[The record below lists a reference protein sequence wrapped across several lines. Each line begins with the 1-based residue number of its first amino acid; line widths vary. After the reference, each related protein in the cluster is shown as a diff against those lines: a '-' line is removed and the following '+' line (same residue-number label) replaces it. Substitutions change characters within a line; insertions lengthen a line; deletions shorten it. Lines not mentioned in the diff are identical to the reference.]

1 MKQTDNFMAS
11 SLWRCLLFTL
21 IGLTAC
27 LGIQAKKE
35 QKTISPFIQK
45 GDSCMKEHDSQ
56 HAVFYYK
63 QQLAEHPQDLDT
75 RRKLASCYRMR
86 GDSKQCVAV
95 LDSIPADSLNHE
107 DLRMFFYSYLNLGDN
122 KNIGLYGSQI
132 NLKYPNDSEVFAALL
147 SHWNNTG
154 KPETVS
160 AFALSYVQKKDSTNI
175 LINKE
180 LAYSLYL
187 QLRYAQAIPMY
198 KKLIAQGFDNFE
210 SNFVI
215 GLCYYNLEKYKEAY
229 TYLYKAAD
237 IKKDNPNMNNLFYL
251 GMTCKKLAESEKDM
265 VKKIK
270 LPYEAIKYLEQSIDV
285 AYPRSRGLYVNQQL
299 ADLYYK
305 NLNYEKAGHAF
316 AQCIEYDDEDDPH
329 NYYNAAQMYIAA
341 KMKPQAKLYLQMFME
356 KANKLNDEK
365 EKAKLTAKAK
375 EQLNNM
381 K

>member
-1 MKQTDNFMAS
+1 MKQTDKFMAS
-11 SLWRCLLFTL
+11 SFWRSLLFTF
-21 IGLTAC
+21 ISLTTY
-27 LGIQAKKE
+27 LGIQAKTE
-35 QKTISPFIQK
+35 QEAVSPFIQK
-45 GDSCMKEHDSQ
+45 GDSCMNEHDSQ

-63 QQLAEHPQDLDT
+63 QQLAKYPQDLET
-75 RRKLASCYRMR
+75 RRKLASCFRMR

-95 LDSIPADSLNHE
+95 LDSIPTDSLNHE

-122 KNIGLYGSQI
+122 KNIGLYGWQI
-132 NLKYPNDSEVFAALL
+132 SMKYPNDSEVFAALL
-147 SHWNNTG
+147 SHRNNIG

-160 AFALSYVQKKDSTNI
+160 ALALSYVQKQDSTNI

-187 QLRYAQAIPMY
+187 QLRYDQAIPMY

-210 SNFVI
+210 SNLVM
-215 GLCYYNLEKYKEAY
+215 GLCYYNLENYKEAY
-229 TYLYKAAD
+229 PYLQKSVD
-237 IKKDNPNMNNLFYL
+237 LKKDNPNMNSLFYL
-251 GMTCKKLAESEKDM
+251 GMTCKKLSEKEKDIA
-265 VKKIK
+265 KKIK
-270 LPYEAIKYLEQSIDV
+270 LSYDAIKYLEQSVTV

-299 ADLYYK
+299 GELYYK

-341 KMKPQAKLYLQMFME
+341 KMKPQAKLYLQMFLE

-375 EQLNNM
+375 EQLKNT
-381 K
+381 

>member
-1 MKQTDNFMAS
+1 MKQTDKFMAS
-11 SLWRCLLFTL
+11 SFWRSLLFTF
-21 IGLTAC
+21 ISLTTC

-35 QKTISPFIQK
+35 QEAVSPFIQK
-45 GDSCMKEHDSQ
+45 GDSCMNEHDSQ

-63 QQLAEHPQDLDT
+63 QQLAKYPQDLET
-75 RRKLASCYRMR
+75 RRKLASCFRMR

-95 LDSIPADSLNHE
+95 LDSIPTDSLNHE

-122 KNIGLYGSQI
+122 KNIGLYGWQI
-132 NLKYPNDSEVFAALL
+132 SMKYPNDSEVFAALL
-147 SHWNNTG
+147 SHRNNIG

-160 AFALSYVQKKDSTNI
+160 ALALSYVQKQDSTNI
-175 LINKE
+175 FINKE

-187 QLRYAQAIPMY
+187 QLRYDQAIPMY

-210 SNFVI
+210 SNLVM
-215 GLCYYNLEKYKEAY
+215 GLCYYNLENYKEAY
-229 TYLYKAAD
+229 PYLQKSVD
-237 IKKDNPNMNNLFYL
+237 LKKDNPNMNSLFYL
-251 GMTCKKLAESEKDM
+251 GMTCKKLSEKEKDIA
-265 VKKIK
+265 KKIK
-270 LPYEAIKYLEQSIDV
+270 LSYDAIKYLEQSVTV

-299 ADLYYK
+299 GELYYK

-341 KMKPQAKLYLQMFME
+341 KMKPQAKLYLQMFLE

-375 EQLNNM
+375 EQLKNT
-381 K
+381 

>member
-1 MKQTDNFMAS
+1 MKQTDKFMAS
-11 SLWRCLLFTL
+11 SFWRSLLFTF
-21 IGLTAC
+21 ISLTTC

-35 QKTISPFIQK
+35 QEVVSPFIQE
-45 GDSCMKEHDSQ
+45 GDDCMNEHDSQ

-63 QQLAEHPQDLDT
+63 QQLAKYPQDLET
-75 RRKLASCYRMR
+75 RRKLASCFRMR

-95 LDSIPADSLNHE
+95 LDSIPTDSLNHE

-122 KNIGLYGSQI
+122 KNIGLYGWQI
-132 NLKYPNDSEVFAALL
+132 SMKYPNDSEVFAALL
-147 SHWNNTG
+147 SHWNNIG

-160 AFALSYVQKKDSTNI
+160 ALALSYVQKQDSTNI
-175 LINKE
+175 FINKE

-187 QLRYAQAIPMY
+187 QLRYDQAIPMY

-210 SNFVI
+210 SNLVM
-215 GLCYYNLEKYKEAY
+215 GLCYYNLENYKEAY
-229 TYLYKAAD
+229 PYLQKSVD
-237 IKKDNPNMNNLFYL
+237 LKKDNPNMNSLFYL
-251 GMTCKKLAESEKDM
+251 GMTCKKLSEKEKDIA
-265 VKKIK
+265 KKIK
-270 LPYEAIKYLEQSIDV
+270 LSYDAIKYLEQSVTV

-299 ADLYYK
+299 GELYYK

-341 KMKPQAKLYLQMFME
+341 KMKPQAKLYLQMFLE

-375 EQLNNM
+375 EQLKNT
-381 K
+381 